1 MKGNRKIVTGLI
13 FVATI
18 IIIIGITWAT
28 FLGGQVEEAFVE
40 TSWGLAADSAPAAA
54 PQAPAAMSFDE
65 VALEE
70 RAESGAAQTQVEVP
84 PSQRIVIKQ
93 ADFTIQ
99 VQDVDAAEHLLRN
112 RAEQLGGFVVSVRT
126 VNHEHNNTKSSFI
139 TFRVRA
145 EHFDEALSGIEGLA
159 HRVVSRSVR
168 GNDVTEEF
176 VDISARLRSLET
188 TRDRL
193 LELLAR
199 ADQVEDALQVNQAL
213 TDIQSQIEQIQ
224 GRLNYLRDR
233 AALSTISVEL
243 NPVPVRPSIIDEDS
257 WQPLIVASDALSALI
272 TLVQWLVN
280 LGIIL
285 LVWIPVWLP
294 LLLLGRWLLGRKHG

>member
-1 MKGNRKIVTGLI
+1 M
-13 FVATI
+13 
-18 IIIIGITWAT
+18 
-28 FLGGQVEEAFVE
+28 
-40 TSWGLAADSAPAAA
+40 D
-54 PQAPAAMSFDE
+54 FDE

-70 RAESGAAQTQVEVP
+70 RAAGGASQTQVEVP

-93 ADFTIQ
+93 ANLTIQ
-99 VQDVDAAEHLLRN
+99 VQDVDSAESLLRS

-126 VNHEHNNTKSSFI
+126 VNHEHNNTKTSFI

-159 HRVVSRSVR
+159 HRVISRSVT
-168 GNDVTEEF
+168 GDDVTEEF

-193 LELLAR
+193 LDLLAR
-199 ADQVEDALQVNQAL
+199 ADEVEDALQVNRAL
-213 TDIQSQIEQIQ
+213 TDLQSQIEQIQ
-224 GRLNYLRDR
+224 GRINYLRDR
-233 AALSTISVEL
+233 AALSTINVEL
-243 NPVPVRPSIIDEDS
+243 RPIPARPPIIDEDS

-272 TLVQWLVN
+272 SLVQWLINV
-280 LGIIL
+280 GIIL

-294 LLLLGRWLLGRKHG
+294 ILLLGRWWLGRK